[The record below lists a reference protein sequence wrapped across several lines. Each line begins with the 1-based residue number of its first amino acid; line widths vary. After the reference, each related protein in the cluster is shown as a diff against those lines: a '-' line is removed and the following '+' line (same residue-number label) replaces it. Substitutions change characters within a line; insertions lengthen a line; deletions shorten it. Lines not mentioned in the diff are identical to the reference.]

1 MHFASHLRSFLS
13 PPCEQPVTGSSQHWQ
28 KQAFLFEES
37 ISAFSVQVNFMSFL
51 RLLSGCLVEQFGAP
65 NFAMLWFSP
74 DSWTGFDYSQCKSIW
89 TWHAL
94 VIVTPFYNRFG
105 SVWLDLD
112 LLGLEVL
119 KCQRK
124 RACQEADR
132 WGRDTPQSWHLHGIL
147 PCWVLRV
154 WTLLWL
160 PRICF
165 TFKGILTMSCFE
177 CPSSWFQERT
187 DRLYSGFQAGN
198 QVTGINKITYTGV
211 EAQTFTKQ
219 TMRSSSTQLKETYN
233 IIQLYNIL

>member
-112 LLGLEVL
+112 LLGLKVL

-132 WGRDTPQSWHLHGIL
+132 WGRDTPQSWHFHGIL

-165 TFKGILTMSCFE
+165 TFKRLLTMSCFE

-198 QVTGINKITYTGV
+198 QVTGINKITYKEV
-211 EAQTFTKQ
+211 QCRC
-219 TMRSSSTQLKETYN
+219 RSTNLHKAN
-233 IIQLYNIL
+233 NA